1 MDLCGIVVQP
11 SRLWAIKN
19 FFKVANPNGLVF
31 CSSSNFEMLNKTFEQ
46 KIEVLVIGNGDYDF
60 SPSELVA
67 LKGKAGKI
75 YVQNLDYEMEG
86 IDVLPIGIENLRLGR
101 NGRKS
106 LMRNTLSWREK
117 FDKVLIGP
125 FSDTHAERGE
135 LNGFVNTSG
144 PWDSYRGF
152 MSEVDY
158 AALSRK
164 YKYVACPRGNG
175 LDTHRF
181 WETLYRGSIPI
192 VRDSTW
198 ARLIKSHGI
207 PLLVVD
213 KWSTDSLILSIS
225 NSTYSGFSPEEIPAL
240 WVDYWKNLFFNAT
253 HS

>member
-1 MDLCGIVVQP
+1 VLDRTL
-11 SRLWAIKN
+11 K
-19 FFKVANPNGLVF
+19 K
-31 CSSSNFEMLNKTFEQ
+31 

-60 SPSELVA
+60 APSELMK
-67 LKGKAGKI
+67 LKVIADKI
-75 YVQNLDYEMEG
+75 YIQNLDYELEG

-106 LMRNTLSWREK
+106 LMRNTLSWGEK
-117 FDKVLIGP
+117 FEKVLIGP
-125 FSDTHAERGE
+125 FSDTHAERSE
-135 LNGFVNTSG
+135 LNSFAKYSG
-144 PWDSYRGF
+144 PWDYHHGF
-152 MSEVDY
+152 ISEVDY
-158 AALSRK
+158 AILSRK
-164 YKYVACPRGNG
+164 YRYVACPRGNG

-213 KWSTDSLILSIS
+213 KWSADSVIASL
-225 NSTYSGFSPEEIPAL
+225 NDSTYSGFNPEEIPAL
-240 WVDYWKNLFFNAT
+240 WVDYWKNLFFNAI